1 MFPRLVSIKLVSM
14 TIFARAGYVGRVLD
28 GQFFRCDE
36 CKEHLYNAAVAAML
50 PLTRALCVGH

>member
-28 GQFFRCDE
+28 GQFLDVMGTGNT
-36 CKEHLYNAAVAAML
+36 YNAAIAAMP